1 MGQLNKIYQI
11 LKTSFKKDLSVQL
24 SYRLS
29 FFSEIFFALALI
41 IFLFFLSSSFSLS
54 DSSMYESYK
63 GSFFLFS
70 VTGIAMV
77 NLIGQCYSSITNG
90 LREAQ
95 SFGYLEE
102 IYSNDNFLAIT
113 LSPLCY
119 AFTKSFFR
127 VLLIFIISWHLSGES
142 LGLKDILMVL
152 FISII
157 STAPFL
163 GIGLLGASIILKFK
177 KGDYLPLLF
186 IGGSMILSG
195 AVYPNEVIPDILKN
209 FANILPLTHSLELLR
224 GMLIQDLSLNQLII
238 PILWFASL
246 TTIYIFA
253 GMYVFRKVIRNCLRD
268 GSFADY

>member
-102 IYSNDNFLAIT
+102 VYSNDNFLDNTFTIM
-113 LSPLCY
+113 LCIY
-119 AFTKSFFR
+119 KIFFR

-224 GMLIQDLSLNQLII
+224 G
-238 PILWFASL
+238 
-246 TTIYIFA
+246 
-253 GMYVFRKVIRNCLRD
+253 C
-268 GSFADY
+268 

>member
-1 MGQLNKIYQI
+1 MEQLNKIYQI

-102 IYSNDNFLAIT
+102 VYSNDNFLAIT
-113 LSPLCY
+113 L
-119 AFTKSFFR
+119 
-127 VLLIFIISWHLSGES
+127 
-142 LGLKDILMVL
+142 
-152 FISII
+152 
-157 STAPFL
+157 
-163 GIGLLGASIILKFK
+163 
-177 KGDYLPLLF
+177 
-186 IGGSMILSG
+186 
-195 AVYPNEVIPDILKN
+195 
-209 FANILPLTHSLELLR
+209 
-224 GMLIQDLSLNQLII
+224 
-238 PILWFASL
+238 
-246 TTIYIFA
+246 
-253 GMYVFRKVIRNCLRD
+253 
-268 GSFADY
+268 

>member
-1 MGQLNKIYQI
+1 MGKLSKIYQI

-77 NLIGQCYSSITNG
+77 NLIGQCYSSITNV

-102 IYSNDNFLAIT
+102 VYSNDKFLVIT
-113 LSPLCY
+113 LSPICY

-127 VLLIFIISWHLSGES
+127 VLLIFIISWHLSGQS
-142 LGLKDILMVL
+142 LGFTDILVVL
-152 FISII
+152 VISII
-157 STAPFL
+157 SVAPFL

-177 KGDYLPLLF
+177 KGDYLPLIF

-195 AVYPNEVIPDILKN
+195 AVYPNDVIPDILKS

-224 GMLIQDLSLNQLII
+224 GTLIQDLSLNQLIT
-238 PILWFASL
+238 PILWFAVL
-246 TTIYIFA
+246 TITYILLGIFVFA
-253 GMYVFRKVIRNCLRD
+253 RVVRNCRKD

>member
-1 MGQLNKIYQI
+1 
-11 LKTSFKKDLSVQL
+11 
-24 SYRLS
+24 
-29 FFSEIFFALALI
+29 
-41 IFLFFLSSSFSLS
+41 
-54 DSSMYESYK
+54 MYESYK
-63 GSFFLFS
+63 GTFFLFS

-102 IYSNDNFLAIT
+102 VYSNDNFLVIT

-142 LGLKDILMVL
+142 LGVEDILMVL
-152 FISII
+152 VISII
-157 STAPFL
+157 SIAPFI

-177 KGDYLPLLF
+177 KGDYLPLFF

-195 AVYPNEVIPDILKN
+195 AVYPNDVIPDILKS

-238 PILWFASL
+238 PILWFSSL
-246 TTIYIFA
+246 TIIYIML
-253 GMYVFRKVIRNCLRD
+253 GIYVFRKVIRNCLKD

>member
-1 MGQLNKIYQI
+1 MGQLSKIYQI

-29 FFSEIFFALALI
+29 FFSELFFALALI

-54 DSSMYESYK
+54 DSNMYESYK

-70 VTGIAMV
+70 ITGIAMV

-95 SFGYLEE
+95 SFGYLEDL
-102 IYSNDNFLAIT
+102 YSNDNFLVIIF
-113 LSPLCY
+113 SPICY

-127 VLLIFIISWHLSGES
+127 VLLIFIISWYLSGEV
-142 LGLKDILMVL
+142 LGIKDILIVL

-157 STAPFL
+157 SVTPFL

-195 AVYPNEVIPDILKN
+195 AVYPNDVIPDILKS

-224 GMLIQDLSLNQLII
+224 GMLIQDLSLKQLMI
-238 PILWFASL
+238 PVLWFASL
-246 TTIYIFA
+246 TITYTLLGI
-253 GMYVFRKVIRNCLRD
+253 YVFGRVIRNCLKD

>member
-1 MGQLNKIYQI
+1 MEQLSKIYQI
-11 LKTSFKKDLSVQL
+11 LKTSFKKDLSVQF

-70 VTGIAMV
+70 ITGIAMV

-102 IYSNDNFLAIT
+102 VYSNDNFLVIT

-119 AFTKSFFR
+119 AFIKSFFR
-127 VLLIFIISWHLSGES
+127 VLFIFIISWYLSGES
-142 LGLKDILMVL
+142 FGFNDILMVL
-152 FISII
+152 VISII
-157 STAPFL
+157 SIAPFV

-177 KGDYLPLLF
+177 KGDYLPLFF

-195 AVYPNEVIPDILKN
+195 AVYPNDVIPNILN
-209 FANILPLTHSLELLR
+209 SFANILPLTHSLELLR
-224 GMLIQDLSLNQLII
+224 GMLIQDLSFNQLIV
-238 PILWFASL
+238 PILWFTSL
-246 TTIYIFA
+246 TIIYILLGIYTF
-253 GMYVFRKVIRNCLRD
+253 GKVVQNCLKD